1 MGNSNR
7 KINKN
12 RNKKRKL
19 YETKVVHNTV
29 HFEDEPEFIEEFG
42 MCHAASVYMPPQ
54 FEPINFHSNQV
65 IFNFEPPLP
74 IGNFPTPRVKPI
86 TIFEINE
93 FNQRYQSFNKPYYL

>member
-1 MGNSNR
+1 MGNSNNRSNKRNR
-7 KINKN
+7 KHK
-12 RNKKRKL
+12 KL

-42 MCHAASVYMPPQ
+42 VSHAAPVYMPPQ

-74 IGNFPTPRVKPI
+74 IGDIPMPRVKPI

-93 FNQRYQSFNKPYYL
+93 LNQRYQSFNKPYYL